1 MSLWSLYLVR
11 CSDKSL
17 YTGITN
23 DVGSRFAQHCEGGPK
38 AAKYLRGRGPLE
50 LVFSTEVG
58 DRSEASRME
67 YHVKKLSKAQ
77 KEQIIS
83 HGLSGVASLQDLTAT
98 ATDAT
103 GTATASDA
111 TAAEE

>member
-50 LVFSTEVG
+50 LVFSAEVG
-58 DRSEASRME
+58 DRSDASRME

-83 HGLSGVASLQDLTAT
+83 HGLSGVASLQDLTA
-98 ATDAT
+98 A
-103 GTATASDA
+103 TATAA
-111 TAAEE
+111 TSQDAAEE

>member
-23 DVGSRFAQHCEGGPK
+23 DVDSRFAQHCEGGPR

-50 LVFSTEVG
+50 LVFSAEVG
-58 DRSEASRME
+58 DRSDASRME
-67 YHVKKLSKAQ
+67 YRVKRLSKAQ
-77 KEQIIS
+77 KEQIITS
-83 HGLSGVASLQDLTAT
+83 GLSLIGAT
-98 ATDAT
+98 ED
-103 GTATASDA
+103 
-111 TAAEE
+111 